1 MATKEQINAAAKAI
15 YEGYSDVRAS
25 WTTWSQLDV
34 EVQEYFKDLAKAALE
49 AVSTQLAAEPK
60 NEPKDYV
67 QTSRKCETCGKPAII
82 RLNNEDMCADCHADY
97 WADQGVGAPRDERAR
112 LREEIVKHTDGT
124 VAVEQTPETP
134 THFRSCPACR
144 GSGKLDLRCSIC
156 EGRGSVSTD
165 EHGNMEATT
174 EDGAKRLLEAASVAV
189 LPTNEF
195 TRMKSN
201 FQRETMEWGVR
212 WLRMRAKNMQAT
224 QDYIGEHRLNQAAD
238 LLQKDFEEMQND

>member
-25 WTTWSQLDV
+25 WTTWSSLDV
-34 EVQEYFKDLAKAALE
+34 EAQDYFKDLAKAALE
-49 AVSTQLAAEPK
+49 AVSTQLAA
-60 NEPKDYV
+60 EPKDYV

-112 LREEIVKHTDGT
+112 LQHAA
-124 VAVEQTPETP
+124 AVPEDIAEAQVDEKIARSE

-156 EGRGSVSTD
+156 EGRGSVGTD

-195 TRMKSN
+195 TRMKAN

-212 WLRMRAKNMQAT
+212 WLRSRAKNMQAT